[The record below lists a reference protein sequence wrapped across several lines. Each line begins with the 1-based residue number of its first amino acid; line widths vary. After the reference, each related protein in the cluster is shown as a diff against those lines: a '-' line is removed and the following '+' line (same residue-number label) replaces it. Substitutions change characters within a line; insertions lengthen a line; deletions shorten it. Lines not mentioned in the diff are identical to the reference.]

1 MQCGV
6 YPYSSDE
13 VICSIS
19 GFSKEHLRSTCPHWT
34 PPSTI
39 NRPPPVPAQQNY
51 QQIYHWQTELRNLK
65 NYQIKQGRA
74 ITEIMEKLDSF
85 MTKRQRLEE
94 AAKQNIP
101 SIKHNETVGQTYQ
114 E

>member
-1 MQCGV
+1 
-6 YPYSSDE
+6 
-13 VICSIS
+13 
-19 GFSKEHLRSTCPHWT
+19 
-34 PPSTI
+34 
-39 NRPPPVPAQQNY
+39 
-51 QQIYHWQTELRNLK
+51 
-65 NYQIKQGRA
+65 
-74 ITEIMEKLDSF
+74 MEKLDSF